1 MERLTRSANDGAYT
15 YTACE
20 ATIGEILGRL
30 TEYEDTGMT
39 PEEVDDLLWENEWH
53 DARECTP
60 VEYGVYWVTIN
71 EDGLR
76 SVGTAEFRA
85 DWVVSDLETI
95 EAWMP
100 MQKQP
105 ELYERRE

>member
-39 PEEVDDLLWENEWH
+39 PEEVDNLLWENEWH

-60 VEYGVYWVTIN
+60 IECGTYWVTIN
-71 EDGLR
+71 EDGMR

>member
-1 MERLTRSANDGAYT
+1 MERLTRRGNDGVHIK
-15 YTACE
+15 E
-20 ATIGEILGRL
+20 ENIGKVMALL
-30 TEYEDTGMT
+30 AEYEDTGMM
-39 PEEVDDLLWENEWH
+39 PEEVEDMRWNNEWH

-60 VEYGVYWVTIN
+60 VEYGEYWVTIN

-85 DWVVSDLETI
+85 DWVVGDLETI

-105 ELYERRE
+105 DLYERRE

>member
-1 MERLTRSANDGAYT
+1 MERLTERGWNGAVSIDANAVGKVMD
-15 YTACE
+15 
-20 ATIGEILGRL
+20 RL
-30 TEYEDTGMT
+30 AEYEDTGMT
-39 PEEVDDLLWENEWH
+39 PEEIKDMQWDNEWH

-60 VEYGVYWVTIN
+60 VEYGVYWVTID
-71 EDGLR
+71 EVGLR